1 MNRLSP
7 GIAPRIATEEIG
19 TVRNWLDGYKRYQII
34 LAAVRMQLFQRLAEL
49 GGMTKDEVVSAF
61 GIDGQYARFYLQAL
75 CDEGLLER
83 RQELYIPTELATGL
97 LDRNSPAQIVELF
110 ESISDPNGPWHR
122 FGERIRE
129 ERPAVTRLQTKAAYQ
144 QHLPGHMEIVERI
157 AGWGDFPTARF
168 MLEIGEPAGLHA
180 IGVCRNS
187 PIVAGTIACGPNQAE
202 EAGASIARFNLDR
215 RIEVRAGEL
224 PDTLSELGCGKFDIA
239 IVAHALYRHRKALVP
254 FLQAVARTM
263 RPGGLLI
270 LDHYYCSP
278 DCGEALSGL
287 QDLDQA
293 LTIGFH
299 PLCNADRFL
308 TFVEMAGFTVLE
320 TTEAQGFCGRSKRI
334 VAVKSGA
341 AAPERQAR
349 GKCCE

>member
-1 MNRLSP
+1 MNRSTQA
-7 GIAPRIATEEIG
+7 IAHRMASEETG
-19 TVRNWLDGYKRYQII
+19 AVRHWLDGYKRYQII
-34 LAAVRMQLFQRLAEL
+34 LAAVRMQLFERVAEL
-49 GGMTKDEVVSAF
+49 GGMTKDEAISEF
-61 GIDGQYARFYLQAL
+61 GIDGQYTRFFLQAL

-83 RQELYIPTELATGL
+83 QAELYISTEMAARL
-97 LDRNSPAQIVELF
+97 LDRNSPSQIVELF
-110 ESISDPNGPWHR
+110 ESISDSNGPWHR

-129 ERPAVTRLQTKAAYQ
+129 ERPTATRLHTKAAYQ
-144 QHLPGHMEIVERI
+144 QHLPGHMGIVERI
-157 AGWGDFPTARF
+157 AGWADFPTARSL
-168 MLEIGEPAGLHA
+168 LEIGDPAGLHA

-187 PIVAGTIACGPNQAE
+187 PILAGTIVCDRNQAE
-202 EAGASIARFNLDR
+202 EAGASVARFNLER

-224 PDTLSELGCGKFDIA
+224 PDTLSELDDEKFDIA
-239 IVAHALYRHRKALVP
+239 IAAHALYRHRKALVP

-278 DCGEALSGL
+278 NCGEELSGL

-299 PLCNADRFL
+299 PLCDADRFL
-308 TFVEMAGFTVLE
+308 TFVEMAGFKVLE
-320 TTEAQGFCGRSKRI
+320 TAEVQGFCGRSKRI
-334 VAVKSGA
+334 AAVKGGA
-341 AAPERQAR
+341 AAQMRQAR